1 MAIRA
6 SKNKL
11 VHIENSRI
19 NDEVKGGKM
28 LHMPESLGE
37 LSWRVA
43 RKCNGGEC
51 VRVAAHGD
59 TIVIGSSEHLDGP
72 VIAYSRDEW
81 TAFVQGVRDGDF
93 DDLL

>member
-1 MAIRA
+1 
-6 SKNKL
+6 
-11 VHIENSRI
+11 
-19 NDEVKGGKM
+19 M
-28 LHMPESLGE
+28 LHIPESLGE

-43 RKCNGGEC
+43 QKCNGGEC

-59 TIVIGSSEHLDGP
+59 TIVIGSSKHRDGP

-81 TAFVQGVRDGDF
+81 TAFVQGIREGDF